1 MKLNMAK
8 KDTNIDDELM
18 DVDVQDDE
26 LTAEEQRLEK
36 ERIRLQRR
44 TSKKAKVYEDNDDAE
59 DDNDENDEE
68 DDEFEKLTFRNV
80 IGGDILQS
88 KFVMSKVMFI
98 MFCALLMV
106 LYTGNRY
113 GSLQDIITIDSLHR
127 ELVKVHNKQVTQ
139 SSDLLNL
146 SRQSNIERK
155 LEEMGDTVM
164 LQNNTPPFALTDE

>member
-1 MKLNMAK
+1 MAK
-8 KDTNIDDELM
+8 IDTNIDDELQN
-18 DVDVQDDE
+18 VEVLDDE

-36 ERIRLQRR
+36 ERIRLQRKA
-44 TSKKAKVYEDNDDAE
+44 SKKVKVYEDNDE
-59 DDNDENDEE
+59 NDDNDDNDEE
-68 DDEFEKLTFRNV
+68 DDEFEKITFKNV

-88 KFVMSKVMFI
+88 KFVMSKVIFI